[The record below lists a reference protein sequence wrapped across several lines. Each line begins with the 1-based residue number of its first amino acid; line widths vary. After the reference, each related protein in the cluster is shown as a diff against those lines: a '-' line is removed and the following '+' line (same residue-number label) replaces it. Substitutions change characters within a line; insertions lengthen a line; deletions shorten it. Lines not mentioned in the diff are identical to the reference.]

1 MTMQIV
7 NLVQGSPE
15 WHAHRA
21 QHFNASDA
29 PAMMGA
35 SSYKSRSELI
45 KELATGITP
54 EVDAGTQRRFDDGH
68 QFEALARPLAE
79 QIIGEDLSPCVG
91 TRGKYSASFDG
102 LTFMNDVAFEHKTL
116 NSTLRGVMEAGCTGA
131 DLPLQYRVQMEQQAM
146 VSGSERILFMASKW
160 TNEGLPVEALH
171 CWYEPDAE
179 LRAQIIAGWEQ
190 IEKDVA
196 AYQPQA
202 AEPKPQPEAK
212 IRDALP
218 VLRIEARGEITTST
232 LDSFRVE
239 VLERIN
245 SVNAVLQTDQ
255 QFADADADAKWLRD
269 VSSAMKQAGKK
280 VRSDMQSVDD
290 VLNVLEQLDQIATRK
305 AIDLEKRV
313 KSEKDVR
320 KQVIIQEAQQALDV
334 HVDSLNKQLGTYWL
348 PRVAG
353 GFAETIK
360 GLKSLDSMR
369 DKVAVTLTNA
379 KLQAQT
385 TANTLLLN
393 RDFLRSDG
401 SGQDWITLFPDF
413 PAMGVKEPEVFKAM
427 ATMRINDF
435 KQAEAERLE
444 AERARIRAEEEA
456 KARREAEAKAAT
468 EAAEQA
474 RQLEADRARIRAE
487 EQQKAQ
493 ADAAQQRQQVQ
504 QQAQE
509 VQAAISQAAQDGALA
524 APQASD
530 LSGLVAEQAAESVA
544 GIDAQQAISTAQAS
558 AAAVPAAD
566 EQAAKLTIGQINT
579 RLKDAGLGQ
588 ISAATLDFHGIPYAK
603 DRGSVQIP
611 VNQVRRLLL
620 LISMG
625 TRKLADDLQ
634 SATV

>member
-54 EVDAGTQRRFDDGH
+54 DIDTATQRRFDEGH

-79 QIIGEDLSPCVG
+79 EIIGEPISPCVG

-160 TNEGLPVEALH
+160 TSEGLPVEALH

-202 AEPKPQPEAK
+202 TEPKPQPEAK

-245 SVNAVLQTDQ
+245 SVNAVLETDQ

-320 KQVIIQEAQQALDV
+320 KQVIIQDAQQALDE
-334 HVDSLNKQLGTYWL
+334 HVASLNKQLGTYWM
-348 PRVAG
+348 PRIAG

-369 DKVAVTLTNA
+369 DKVAVALTNA

-385 TANTLLLN
+385 TANTLMLN
-393 RDFLRSDG
+393 RDFLRGDG

-435 KQAEAERLE
+435 KQAEAQRLE

-456 KARREAEAKAAT
+456 KAKREAEAKAAA
-468 EAAEQA
+468 EANEQA

-504 QQAQE
+504 RQAQE
-509 VQAAISQAAQDGALA
+509 VQAEISQAAQDGALA
-524 APQASD
+524 APLASD
-530 LSGLVAEQAAESVA
+530 LSGLAAVQAAESVA

-558 AAAVPAAD
+558 AAAAD
-566 EQAAKLTIGQINT
+566 TSPVMTMGQVNT
-579 RLKDAGLGQ
+579 RLEAAGLGK
-588 ISAATLDFHGIPYAK
+588 ISAATLEYHGIPFTKERAA
-603 DRGSVQIP
+603 VQITEAN
-611 VNQVRRLLL
+611 VKRLALLL
-620 LISMG
+620 SLAF
-625 TRKLADDLQ
+625 RKLADEL
-634 SATV
+634 

>member
-35 SSYKSRSELI
+35 SSYRTRSELI

-54 EVDAGTQRRFDDGH
+54 EVDAVTQRRFDDGH

-79 QIIGEDLSPCVG
+79 EIIGEELSPCVG

-116 NSTLRGVMEAGCTGA
+116 NGTLREVLAAGCTGA

-146 VSGSERILFMASKW
+146 VSGCERILFFASKW
-160 TNEGLPVEALH
+160 TAEGLPVETYH

-179 LRAQIIAGWEQ
+179 LRAQILAGWEQ
-190 IEKDVA
+190 LEKDVA

-232 LDSFRVE
+232 LDSFREE
-239 VLERIN
+239 VLHRIN
-245 SVNAVLQTDQ
+245 SVNAVLETDQ

-305 AIDLEKRV
+305 AIDLEKRI
-313 KSEKDVR
+313 KAEKDVR
-320 KQVIIQEAQQALDV
+320 KQVIIQEAQQALDE
-334 HVDSLNKQLGTYWL
+334 HVAGLNKQLGANWL
-348 PRVAG
+348 PRMAG
-353 GFAETIK
+353 GFAETVK

-369 DKVAVTLTNA
+369 DKVAVALTNA

-385 TANTLLLN
+385 TANTLLMN
-393 RDFLRSDG
+393 RDFLRDDG
-401 SGQDWITLFPDF
+401 TGQDWITLFPDF
-413 PAMGVKEPEVFKAM
+413 ATMGVKEPEVFKAM
-427 ATMRINDF
+427 ASMRISGF
-435 KQAEAERLE
+435 KQAEAARLE
-444 AERARIRAEEEA
+444 KERERIRAEEEA
-456 KARREAEAKAAT
+456 KARREAEA
-468 EAAEQA
+468 
-474 RQLEADRARIRAE
+474 R
-487 EQQKAQ
+487 AQ
-493 ADAAQQRQQVQ
+493 AELAQQRQQVQ
-504 QQAQE
+504 QQAQ
-509 VQAAISQAAQDGALA
+509 AAQADIAQAQQDGTLA
-524 APQASD
+524 KPLADD
-530 LSGLVAEQAAESVA
+530 LSGLVTEQAAEGVA
-544 GIDAQQAISTAQAS
+544 GIDAQQAIDAAKASS
-558 AAAVPAAD
+558 AAAAPAED
-566 EQAAKLTIGQINT
+566 EPVLTLGQINT
-579 RLKDAGLGQ
+579 RMEAMGLGK
-588 ISAATLDFHGIPYAK
+588 ISAATLEFHGIPFTKERAA
-603 DRGSVQIP
+603 VQIKAT
-611 VNQVRRLLL
+611 QARRLLL

-625 TRKLADDLQ
+625 ARKLADEAQ
-634 SATV
+634 TTTV